1 MTFAFPAPTVRR
13 LENGLTALTVG
24 SSGRR
29 RAVFT
34 AYFPTGSR
42 FESPAENG
50 TSHFLEHMLFRGS
63 PSYPSS
69 ESLAQAF
76 EDLGGTLEASTSTSY
91 GNLSISL
98 PRENLLH
105 VIEPLAEVFRSPLLG
120 QIEVERAIIRE
131 EILEDFDDAEQLID
145 GPSLVRALAFPG
157 HGLGLPITGP
167 PSVVEALT
175 EQDLRAHHERTYVAG
190 GLVIGAAGELDEDA
204 VLAEIERCFG
214 VVPRGEVP
222 ALVPPPEQN
231 EPRFQLVRSRGS
243 SQTSVHV
250 AFRTGGHFDARDPAL
265 EMLLRVLDD
274 GMSTRLY
281 QRLCDQ
287 SGLCYDA
294 SASYSAHEDAGLIE
308 FEAET
313 AHGSTGRVVAE
324 ICQMAQEVAEHA
336 VSDAELD
343 RARRRARWQYEGVTD
358 HLHGLLDHLVL
369 AELERSRPPGPHL
382 EALLAVTKA
391 DVLAAAAHV
400 FATGKR
406 NIVVVGAPPS
416 RVVDRVERLARA
428 S

>member
-1 MTFAFPAPTVRR
+1 MTFVFPAPKVRR
-13 LENGLTALTVG
+13 LANGATALTVG
-24 SSGRR
+24 ATGRR
-29 RAVFT
+29 RAVLT

-42 FESPAENG
+42 FETLETNG
-50 TSHFLEHMLFRGS
+50 TSHFLEHMLFRGC

-98 PRENLLH
+98 PRENLLQ
-105 VIEPLAEVFRSPLLG
+105 VIAPLAEVFRQPLLG

-131 EILEDFDDAEQLID
+131 EILEDFDDAGQQID
-145 GPSLVRALAFPG
+145 GPSLVRALAFSG

-167 PSVVEALT
+167 PSVVEELSEA
-175 EQDLRAHHERTYVAG
+175 DLRAHHERTYVAG
-190 GLVIGAAGELDEDA
+190 GLVLGAAGEFDEEA
-204 VLAEIERCFG
+204 VLAELERCFAG
-214 VVPRGEVP
+214 VPRGEVP
-222 ALVPPPEQN
+222 ALVAPPEQN

-250 AFRTGGHFDARDPAL
+250 AFRTGGHFDPQDPAL

-313 AHGSTGRVVAE
+313 AHGSTARVIEE
-324 ICQMAQEVAEHA
+324 IFQMVREVAEQS
-336 VSDAELD
+336 VSEAELE
-343 RARRRARWQYEGVTD
+343 RARRRARWQYEGATD
-358 HLHGLLDHLVL
+358 HLHGLLDHLAL

-382 EALLAVTKA
+382 EALLAVTTA
-391 DVLAAAAHV
+391 DVLAAAERA
-400 FATGKR
+400 FASGKR
-406 NIVVVGAPPS
+406 NVVVVGAPP
-416 RVVDRVERLARA
+416 RKVAERVERLAGC
-428 S
+428 

>member
-1 MTFAFPAPTVRR
+1 MTFAFPAPKVRR

-29 RAVFT
+29 RAVLT

-42 FESPAENG
+42 FESPATNG
-50 TSHFLEHMLFRGS
+50 TSHFLEHMLFRGC

-105 VIEPLAEVFRSPLLG
+105 VIQPLAEVFRSPLLG

-167 PSVVEALT
+167 PSVVEALS
-175 EQDLRAHHERTYVAG
+175 EEDLRLHHARTYVAG
-190 GLVIGAAGELDEDA
+190 GLVIGAAGEFDEEA

-214 VVPRGEVP
+214 EVPRGEVP
-222 ALVPPPEQN
+222 VLVPPPAQH

-250 AFRTGGHFDARDPAL
+250 AFRTGGHFDAEDPAL

-313 AHGSTGRVVAE
+313 AHGSTERVVAE
-324 ICQMAQEVAEHA
+324 ICQIAEEAAQTI
-336 VSDAELD
+336 SDAELD

-391 DVLAAAAHV
+391 DILAAAGRVLAS
-400 FATGKR
+400 GQR
-406 NIVVVGAPPS
+406 SIVVVGAPPA
-416 RVVDRVERLARA
+416 RLVDKVERLARA

>member
-1 MTFAFPAPTVRR
+1 MTLLFPAPTTRR
-13 LENGLTALTVG
+13 LENGATALTVR
-24 SSGRR
+24 SEGRR

-42 FESPAENG
+42 FETEATNG
-50 TSHFLEHMLFRGS
+50 TSHFLEHMLFRGC
-63 PSYPSS
+63 PSHPSS
-69 ESLAQAF
+69 EQLAQAF
-76 EDLGGTLEASTSTSY
+76 EDFGGTLEASTSTSY

-105 VIEPLAEVFRSPLLG
+105 VIAPLAEVFAQPLLG

-131 EILEDFDDAEQLID
+131 EILEDFDDAGQLID

-167 PSVVEALT
+167 PSVVEALS
-175 EQDLRAHHERTYVAG
+175 ERDLRAHHQRTYVAS
-190 GLVIGAAGELDEDA
+190 GLVIGAAGDFDHDE
-204 VLAEIERCFG
+204 VLTEIERRFG
-214 VVPRGEVP
+214 QLERGQVPR
-222 ALVPPPEQN
+222 LVTPQEQD

-250 AFRTGGHFDARDPAL
+250 AFRTGGHFSADDPAL

-313 AHGSTGRVVAE
+313 AHGSTDRVVRE
-324 ICQMAQEVAEHA
+324 ICEMAQQVAQTA
-336 VSDAELD
+336 VSEDELE
-343 RARRRARWQYEGVTD
+343 RAKRRARWQYESITD
-358 HLHGLLDHLVL
+358 HLHGLVEHLVL

-382 EALLAVTKA
+382 EALLAVTPS
-391 DVLAAAAHV
+391 DMLAAAQRV
-400 FATGKR
+400 FGAAKR
-406 NIVVVGAPPS
+406 SIVVVGAPGAK
-416 RVVDRVERLARA
+416 VVDRVEKLARA